1 MATCWWSSHDRRA
14 AVTGFLNVLL
24 VGLLLGGIYSL
35 ISIGLNLIFG
45 VLRVVNFAQGGLV
58 MIGMY
63 STVFLYYRLGL
74 DPYVALFLVTPAMFV
89 FGMVLYRLILQPL
102 QNEPMMQIFA
112 TFGLLILFENSVL
125 AITRGEGYSL
135 AGTYSGTV
143 IDVFGLKASV
153 GRAIVFVATSAIAL
167 GLMLFLSRT
176 MAGKAIRAVI
186 QDRQSA
192 RLMGINV
199 ERTYLLTFGL
209 GTALAGVAGAL
220 LAPIYTLSPY
230 IGGNFILA
238 AFAVVV
244 LGGLGSVPGAYIG
257 GIAVGLMES
266 FAGYYV
272 DPALKQAIWFIIFVV
287 VLVVRPSGLMGQAG
301 AEEVGLREQT

>member
-1 MATCWWSSHDRRA
+1 MET
-14 AVTGFLNVLL
+14 FFNILL
-24 VGLLLGGIYSL
+24 SGILLGGIYSL
-35 ISIGLNLIFG
+35 VSIGLNLIFG
-45 VLRVVNFAQGGLV
+45 VVRIVNFAQGELV
-58 MIGMY
+58 MLAMYATFFCFAKFGIGPY
-63 STVFLYYRLGL
+63 YAVFLVAPLMFLLGL
-74 DPYVALFLVTPAMFV
+74 GVQRLV
-89 FGMVLYRLILQPL
+89 LQPL

-135 AGTYSGTV
+135 AGAYSSTV
-143 IDVFGLKASV
+143 IEVFGLRASV
-153 GRAIVFVATSAIAL
+153 ARVIVFIATSAIAL

-199 ERTYLLTFGL
+199 SRTYLLTFAL
-209 GTALAGVAGAL
+209 GSALAGVAGAL

-244 LGGLGSVPGAYIG
+244 LGEIG
-257 GIAVGLMES
+257 RAHV
-266 FAGYYV
+266 
-272 DPALKQAIWFIIFVV
+272 
-287 VLVVRPSGLMGQAG
+287 
-301 AEEVGLREQT
+301 